1 MNRQPCAVTA
11 EIQPALKLPYPQAQ
25 FAPPRYVPVIRY
37 GEASHAV
44 IVSVDG
50 AVQVSKA
57 RPRPT
62 LRTSGAAAAGRTG
75 GVIAGVTVL
84 AARSAAAGE
93 APSSLLAPSSLVSPD
108 GAAAPPLDGAG
119 SVSRALARIARAGA
133 ALSAYEAVTST
144 PADGT
149 ASRST

>member
-11 EIQPALKLPYPQAQ
+11 EIQSALKLPYPQAQ

-50 AVQVSKA
+50 AVHVSKA

-62 LRTSGAAAAGRTG
+62 LRTSAAGRTG

-108 GAAAPPLDGAG
+108 GAAAPPLDGA
-119 SVSRALARIARAGA
+119 
-133 ALSAYEAVTST
+133 
-144 PADGT
+144 
-149 ASRST
+149 

>member
-11 EIQPALKLPYPQAQ
+11 EIQSALKLPYPQAQ

-62 LRTSGAAAAGRTG
+62 LRPSGAAAAGRTG
-75 GVIAGVTVL
+75 GVIAGVTQAPAAPADL
-84 AARSAAAGE
+84 ARTATAAG
-93 APSSLLAPSSLVSPD
+93 PV
-108 GAAAPPLDGAG
+108 AAC
-119 SVSRALARIARAGA
+119 VSRALARIARAGA